1 MELKTL
7 LLKLRLCLFSAC
19 QARFGQLKTDKH
31 A

>member
-7 LLKLRLCLFSAC
+7 WRSVRQCLFTAC
-19 QARFGQLKTDKH
+19 QARFGQLKSDKH